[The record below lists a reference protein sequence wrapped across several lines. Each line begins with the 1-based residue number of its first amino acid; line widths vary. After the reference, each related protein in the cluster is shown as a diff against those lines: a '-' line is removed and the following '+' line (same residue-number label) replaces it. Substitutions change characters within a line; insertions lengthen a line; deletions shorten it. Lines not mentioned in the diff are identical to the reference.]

1 MSGKGRVWLPDYKIA
16 FTFTG
21 EYREKIVRPACEE
34 LLKLGYRED
43 EIFFDEWHPEIITG
57 VNADAIFR
65 EIYHDVSQCVV
76 VLLSPNYSDK
86 LWTGNLEWPTVRALI
101 NEGTHHKICLLR
113 VDDVDINK
121 IEGLYSSRD
130 VARTVD
136 KMTPAQIARFI
147 HRWYCIHI
155 LKQSPDKRE
164 AKPDSVSRVPD
175 KRELSVIDAVEAD
188 SVSAHDQAAAVPFEK
203 ERSALDSVDAAAVQK
218 SESEGNRVQTADN
231 LKWLEN
237 GNVLFGCYPQTASG
251 KKEPIEWL
259 VLKKETNRALLISR
273 YALDV
278 KIYNYGYNPA
288 TWSECGLR
296 SWLNNSIRED
306 CFLQAAFTAE
316 EQGQIQTADV
326 YADRNSYLKTKPGKG
341 TKDSVFLLSIPEA
354 KELFSSDEARRCAP
368 TDFAK
373 KQGVYTNNDYKA
385 DGRPACWWW
394 LRLPGNEA
402 IYIPCVHYDGSVVK
416 YGNRADSDFVGVRPA
431 LWINL

>member
-1 MSGKGRVWLPDYKIA
+1 MSGRGRVWLPDFKIA

-34 LLKLGYRED
+34 LLKLGYREE
-43 EIFFDEWHPEIITG
+43 EIFFDEWHPELFTG

-86 LWTGNLEWPTVRALI
+86 RWTGNLEWPTVRALI

-130 VARTVD
+130 VARPVD

-147 HRWYCIHI
+147 HRWYCIHV

-164 AKPDSVSRVPD
+164 AKPDSVSKVPD
-175 KRELSVIDAVEAD
+175 KRELPVIDAVEAD
-188 SVSAHDQAAAVPFEK
+188 SASAHDQATAVPLEK
-203 ERSALDSVDAAAVQK
+203 ERSALDSAGAAAVQR
-218 SESEGNRVQTADN
+218 SESEGIKQKRGDN

-237 GNVLFGCYPQTASG
+237 GNVLFGRYPQTAKG
-251 KKEPIEWL
+251 EAKPIEWL
-259 VLKKETNRALLISR
+259 VLKKEADRALLISR
-273 YALDV
+273 YALDA
-278 KIYNYGYNPA
+278 KCYYDGYFPA
-288 TWSECGLR
+288 TWSECSLGK
-296 SWLNNSIRED
+296 WLNGMRKND
-306 CFLQAAFTAE
+306 FLQVAFTME

-326 YADRNSYLKTKPGKG
+326 SADRNPSWETDPGNT
-341 TKDSVFLLSIPEA
+341 TKDKVFLLSIPEA
-354 KELFSSDEARRCAP
+354 NKLFSSNEARRCAP

-373 KQGVYTNNDYKA
+373 KQGADTNNKFKA
-385 DGRPACWWW
+385 DGKPACWWW
-394 LRLPGNEA
+394 LRSPGCDSRHA
-402 IYIPCVHYDGSVVK
+402 ACVLSVGSFFEIGLSVS
-416 YGNRADSDFVGVRPA
+416 NDNVGVRPA